1 MRGVGNTHH
10 THQSGIIMNAIKTA
24 LVAGAGMLA
33 MTLATAGTASAQ
45 ATPAWENANAN
56 ASFKRCATPKPT
68 KAEKDAMKTAVERVR
83 AANKPGKG
91 KGGGGG
97 GSGGGDGG
105 GGDTVRPGGSVVIDT
120 VFHVICDDAG
130 NGCNS
135 DVQVNQ
141 QMAVI
146 NDSFSGRTGGT
157 DTPFRFNLT
166 KITRTNNSVWHT
178 AGQGST
184 AERQM
189 KAALRE
195 GGPETLNIYSFAVGG
210 GLLGW
215 ATFPTSYASNP
226 SYDGVVVLNESLPG
240 GSSAPYNEGDTG
252 THEVGHWVGL
262 YHTFQGGCK
271 RGGDQVADT
280 PAERSPAYGCP
291 VNRDTCA
298 RDAGVDPIFNFMDYT
313 DDSCMFEF
321 TPGQAERADALS
333 IAYRK

>member
-1 MRGVGNTHH
+1 MKTL
-10 THQSGIIMNAIKTA
+10 KTA
-24 LVAGAGMLA
+24 LFAGAGALA
-33 MTLATAGTASAQ
+33 MTLSAGTANAQ
-45 ATPAWENANAN
+45 ATPAWENANPN
-56 ASFKRCATPKPT
+56 AKFLQCGTKDATKL
-68 KAEKDAMKTAVERVR
+68 EKDAMKAAVERVR

-97 GSGGGDGG
+97 GGSGEEPTDP
-105 GGDTVRPGGSVVIDT
+105 TRPAGSVTIDT
-120 VFHVICDDAG
+120 VFHVICDDNG

-146 NDSFSGRTGGT
+146 NDSFSGRTGGD

-166 KITRTNNSVWHT
+166 KITRTNNSAWHT
-178 AGQGST
+178 AGQGSS
-184 AERQM
+184 AEQQM
-189 KAALRE
+189 KASLRE

-240 GSSAPYNEGDTG
+240 GSAAPYNEGDTG

-262 YHTFQGGCK
+262 FHTFQGGCK

-321 TPGQAERADALS
+321 TPGQSARADALS
-333 IAYRK
+333 VTYRK